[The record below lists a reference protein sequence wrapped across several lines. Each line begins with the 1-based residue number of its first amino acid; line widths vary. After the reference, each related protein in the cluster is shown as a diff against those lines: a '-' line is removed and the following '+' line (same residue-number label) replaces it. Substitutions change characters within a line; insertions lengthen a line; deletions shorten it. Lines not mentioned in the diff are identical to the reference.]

1 LNQQSP
7 RLTLWIPFDRIA
19 ENLTKTMQP
28 AKAAAI
34 VQSNYIPWK
43 GYFDLINMVDEFI
56 LLDDVQY
63 TRRDW
68 RNRNLI
74 KTATGLHW
82 LTIPVE
88 VKGRYAQKI
97 NETMVSDPGWGKK
110 HWATIVHN
118 YSRARCFRQVARLLE
133 PCFLEGGEMQ
143 LSRINYRFIRAI
155 CDFLRI
161 GTRISWSTEFPHD
174 EGRNERLIS
183 LCKGVGA
190 ARYVS
195 GPSAAD
201 YMDQALWG
209 ASGIAVSYIDYG
221 GYPPYAQLHGE
232 FQHGVSVLDLLFNE
246 GEDAPR
252 YMKSFGRGK

>member
-1 LNQQSP
+1 MPS
-7 RLTLWIPFDRIA
+7 
-19 ENLTKTMQP
+19 

-74 KTATGLHW
+74 KTANGPRW
-82 LTIPVE
+82 ITIPVQ
-88 VKGRYAQKI
+88 VKGKYLQKI
-97 NETMVSDPGWGKK
+97 NETRVSDPLWGKK
-110 HWATIVHN
+110 HWAAIVQN
-118 YSRARCFRQVARLLE
+118 YGAARCFGRVAPLLE
-133 PCFLEGGEMQ
+133 PCFLDGGEEY
-143 LSRINYRFIRAI
+143 LSRINFRLIGAI
-155 CDFLRI
+155 CGFLGIR
-161 GTRISWSTEFPHD
+161 TRLSWSTDYLRE

-183 LCKGVGA
+183 LCKSVGA

-195 GPSAAD
+195 GPSAAG
-201 YMDQALWG
+201 YMDGALWAG
-209 ASGIAVSYIDYG
+209 SGIAVTYADYG
-221 GYPPYAQLHGE
+221 DYPRYTQLHGE
-232 FQHGVSVLDLLFNE
+232 FRHEVTILDLLFNE

-252 YMKSFGRGK
+252 YMKSFGGGK